1 MQIGGTRPPMDTWEF
16 AHVGERGDLARL
28 GGGDVLAIDEVLHV
42 GTAAVTPMHE
52 VVPVNPQMNVEAE

>member
-28 GGGDVLAIDEVLHV
+28 GGGDVLAIDEVAQTGVRAKWPLWC
-42 GTAAVTPMHE
+42 PSILELMLS
-52 VVPVNPQMNVEAE
+52 